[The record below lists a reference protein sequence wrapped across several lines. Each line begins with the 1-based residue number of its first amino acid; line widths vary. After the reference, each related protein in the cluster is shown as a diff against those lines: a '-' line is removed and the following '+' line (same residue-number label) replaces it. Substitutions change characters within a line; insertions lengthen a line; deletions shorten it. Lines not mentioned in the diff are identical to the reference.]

1 MKKLAFVL
9 IAVLLTTMIVVVGCG
24 QVEPAVERG
33 TVTGGGGGSVTI
45 TTGDEEASFEVTSE
59 SQFLLDGEACT
70 LEDILAYEG
79 NLTCHVVYDER
90 SDEIITIDAVSPE
103 QYVRG
108 RVEGIT
114 EGSIAI
120 AAEDYEFYVFD
131 FTPNTQ
137 FMLEGQACSI
147 EDLVAAEGNL
157 ACNVIYDP
165 VTDEPLLIDVFTVE

>member
-1 MKKLAFVL
+1 M
-9 IAVLLTTMIVVVGCG
+9 
-24 QVEPAVERG
+24 
-33 TVTGGGGGSVTI
+33 
-45 TTGDEEASFEVTSE
+45 
-59 SQFLLDGEACT
+59 
-70 LEDILAYEG
+70 
-79 NLTCHVVYDER
+79 
-90 SDEIITIDAVSPE
+90 SPE
-103 QYVRG
+103 KYVRG

-147 EDLVAAEGNL
+147 DDLVAAEGNL